1 MGITQGVIPD
11 IADLFRFGFSRSSWS
26 NKAMLP
32 AVESRVF
39 LQLLVLLDII
49 EYITEIKIKAGDR
62 SVLYCAVIFDQKAI
76 STGVVFI

>member
-1 MGITQGVIPD
+1 
-11 IADLFRFGFSRSSWS
+11 
-26 NKAMLP
+26 MLP

-49 EYITEIKIKAGDR
+49 EYVTEIKIKAGDR